1 MDEQNE
7 QNQQPAEPH
16 EPAVPQPSEPTPAPE
31 PEAAQ
36 PATPPPPRPEPT
48 PVAPQ
53 NTNALITWGFV
64 MAGLGLVCCCCSPL
78 FSIAAVVLGI
88 IAYTRGDQRGMW
100 VIIAGVVAFILGGGI
115 GFTVWQNPH
124 RWQPYFQ
131 HQFPG
136 PWRST

>member
-7 QNQQPAEPH
+7 QNQQPAEP
-16 EPAVPQPSEPTPAPE
+16 TPAPE

-36 PATPPPPRPEPT
+36 PAPQPTPAPPPPGP
-48 PVAPQ
+48 PQ

-64 MAGLGLVCCCCSPL
+64 MAGLGLVCCCCGPL
-78 FSIAAVVLGI
+78 FSIAAIVLGI
-88 IAYTRGDQRGMW
+88 IAYSRGDQRGMW
-100 VIIAGVVAFILGGGI
+100 VIITGAVTFFLGGGI
-115 GFTVWQNPH
+115 GFTYLRRPQI
-124 RWQPYFQ
+124 WQPYFQ